1 MCGRYFL
8 SKDFRELVQQLFRQ
22 MGVAGETAR
31 PDLFEARDV
40 FPSQRPPVICG
51 QTSGLLATPMT
62 WGFTNPARS
71 GLLIN
76 ARSESV
82 WTKPTFADSM
92 AERRCLIPVSGF
104 YEWDSHKTRYRFC
117 SSDSGLLLLAGI
129 WRMEPAETSGF
140 AAAGRGTDAGR
151 TGEEGARRF
160 TILTTAANDSM
171 IKVHDRMPVTV
182 DRKDAAAW
190 ILDDEAA
197 RAILGRK
204 QPELTASVDDGQ
216 LSMDL

>member
-82 WTKPTFADSM
+82 WTKPTFADSV
-92 AERRCLIPVSGF
+92 AERRCLIPASGF
-104 YEWDSHKTRYRFC
+104 YEWDRYKARFRFT
-117 SSDSGLLLLAGI
+117 DPTNELLLLAGI
-129 WRMEPAETSGF
+129 YH
-140 AAAGRGTDAGR
+140 
-151 TGEEGARRF
+151 EEQGKPHY
-160 TILTTAANDSM
+160 TILTTQANESM
-171 IKVHDRMPVTV
+171 QRVHDRMPVMISREEITPWLN
-182 DRKDAAAW
+182 DNER
-190 ILDDEAA
+190 
-197 RAILGRK
+197 
-204 QPELTASVDDGQ
+204 LTGFLERPQIQLRCEQDSGQ
-216 LSMDL
+216 MRMDFGFE